1 MKKAIIICAASA
13 AVFAASAYFVF
24 QKCKDKKPMKFR
36 DLYED
41 NNPVRNASR
50 EETK

>member
-1 MKKAIIICAASA
+1 MKKAIIICAA
-13 AVFAASAYFVF
+13 FAAALTASAFLVF
-24 QKCKDKKPMKFR
+24 QKCKDKKAMKFR

-41 NNPVRNASR
+41 NDPAVR